1 MAGAF
6 FLEVNMKNRIPGPIM
21 KRIIGLGLC
30 TTGVA
35 VIGTILGVVGND
47 KTTALLSVAL
57 TSAFLI
63 KMISLYR
70 ISTTGEYDIYEGI
83 LLARTPLPFRKKQE
97 ITLLRGDAQEQIML
111 QGKTPLRVGDTYRIY
126 LEKIHPSFQDTA
138 LAPQFL
144 PGRSLLGYEHIT
156 EATAPEK

>member
-1 MAGAF
+1 
-6 FLEVNMKNRIPGPIM
+6 MKNRIPSPIM

-63 KMISLYR
+63 KMISL
-70 ISTTGEYDIYEGI
+70 
-83 LLARTPLPFRKKQE
+83 
-97 ITLLRGDAQEQIML
+97 
-111 QGKTPLRVGDTYRIY
+111 
-126 LEKIHPSFQDTA
+126 
-138 LAPQFL
+138 
-144 PGRSLLGYEHIT
+144 
-156 EATAPEK
+156 